1 MKFIIEVYLLGLI
14 TSPASTAT
22 HSLKY
27 FYTATSGIP
36 NFPEFVTVGLV
47 DGLPISYYDSNIRR
61 ETPRQDWM
69 AETQGFEYWERQTQE
84 SISAEHS
91 FKANIDIAKV
101 RFNQSGGVHTLQRM
115 LGCEWDEETG
125 ATDGYDQDGYDGED
139 FISLDLKNLRW
150 IAPVQQAFIT
160 KQKWDYNK
168 AQLEYLENYYTHI
181 CIDWL
186 KKYVDYGKSTL
197 KRTVPPSVSLLQ
209 KSPSS
214 PVTCHATG
222 FYPRSVM
229 VFWRRDGEQVYEDVE
244 HGEVL
249 HNEDGTFQNSVH
261 LTVKPEDLDSRRYEC
276 VVQLS
281 GVQEDFVTRLE
292 RSVVKTNHGNTGRTN
307 PGAEGS
313 GSSGLIIGAVV
324 GVLLLVAIVCGV
336 VIWKKK
342 KDAKKG
348 FAPANT
354 SDDGSNSS
362 GNSYDTVNSQEA
374 LILSQ

>member
-1 MKFIIEVYLLGLI
+1 MKWIVLLLLEICG
-14 TSPASTAT
+14 AYAGT
-22 HSLKY
+22 HKLQY
-27 FYTATSGIP
+27 FYTATSGTP
-36 NFPEFVTVGLV
+36 NFPEFVTVGV
-47 DGLPISYYDSNIRR
+47 VNDQQIDYYDSNIKRAVQKAQWISGAVDADYWNR
-61 ETPRQDWM
+61 N
-69 AETQGFEYWERQTQE
+69 TQIYAGNEP
-84 SISAEHS
+84 S
-91 FKANIDIAKV
+91 FKASLGILKS
-101 RFNQSGGVHTLQRM
+101 RFNQTEGVHSWQRM

-125 ATDGYDQDGYDGED
+125 ATDGYDQFGYDGED
-139 FISLDLKNLRW
+139 YVSLDLKNMRW
-150 IAPVQQAFIT
+150 IAAAQKAVIT
-160 KQKWDYNK
+160 KHKWDQDR
-168 AQLEYLENYYTHI
+168 AWLEAHKNYLTHI

-222 FYPRSVM
+222 FYPRSNM
-229 VFWRRDGEQVYEDVE
+229 VFWRRDGDQVYEDVE

-281 GVQEDFVTRLE
+281 GVQEDFVTKLE

-342 KDAKKG
+342 KDAEKG
-348 FAPANT
+348 FVPANA
-354 SDDGSNSS
+354 SDDGSDSS
-362 GNSYDTVNSQEA
+362 NNTA
-374 LILSQ
+374 PKA

>member
-1 MKFIIEVYLLGLI
+1 MKLLFLLFLVING
-14 TSPASTAT
+14 AHAAT

-47 DGLPISYYDSNIRR
+47 DGLPISYYDSKIRR

-69 AETQGFEYWERQTQE
+69 AETEGPEYWDQQTQV
-84 SISAEHS
+84 SIGSEQT
-91 FKANIDIAKV
+91 FKANIDIGKQ
-101 RFNQSGGVHTLQRM
+101 RFNQSGGVHTVQWM
-115 LGCEWDEETG
+115 YGCEWDEETG

-139 FISLDLKNLRW
+139 FISLDLKNLRY
-150 IAPVQQAFIT
+150 IAPVQQAVIT
-160 KQKWDYNK
+160 KHKWDQNR
-168 AQLEYLENYYTHI
+168 AQLENRKHYLTQE

-197 KRTVPPSVSLLQ
+197 KRTVLPSVSLLQ

-229 VFWRRDGEQVYEDVE
+229 VFWRRDGDQVYEDVE

-261 LTVKPEDLDSRRYEC
+261 LTVKPEDLDSGRYEC

-281 GVQEDFVTRLE
+281 GVQEDFVTKLE

-307 PGAEGS
+307 PEGS

-324 GVLLLVAIVCGV
+324 AVLLLVAIVCGV

-342 KDAKKG
+342 KNAKKG

-362 GNSYDTVNSQEA
+362 NNTA
-374 LILSQ
+374 PKA

>member
-1 MKFIIEVYLLGLI
+1 MKLLFFVFLVING
-14 TSPASTAT
+14 AHAVT
-22 HSLKY
+22 HSYEY
-27 FYTATSGIP
+27 FYTGSSQVP
-36 NFPEFVTVGLV
+36 NFPEFVAVGMV
-47 DGLPISYYDSNIRR
+47 DNVQMFYYDSNH
-61 ETPRQDWM
+61 PKMVPKQDWVNK
-69 AETQGFEYWERQTQE
+69 AVDPQFWERNTGNLVGSQQT
-84 SISAEHS
+84 
-91 FKANIDIAKV
+91 FKANIEIVKQ
-101 RFNQSGGVHTLQRM
+101 RFNQTGGVHTVQHM
-115 LGCEWDEETG
+115 YGCEWDEETG
-125 ATDGYDQDGYDGED
+125 ATDGYHQDGYDGED

-160 KQKWDYNK
+160 KQKWDQDR
-168 AQLEYLENYYTHI
+168 AQLEYWKNYYTQI

-229 VFWRRDGEQVYEDVE
+229 VFWRRDGDQVYEDVE

-261 LTVKPEDLDSRRYEC
+261 LTVKPEDLDSGRYEC

-324 GVLLLVAIVCGV
+324 AVLLLVAIVCGV

-342 KDAKKG
+342 KNAKKG

-362 GNSYDTVNSQEA
+362 NNTA
-374 LILSQ
+374 PKA

>member
-1 MKFIIEVYLLGLI
+1 MKVLFLLFLVING
-14 TSPASTAT
+14 AHAGT

-27 FYTATSGIP
+27 FHTGSSQVP
-36 NFPEFVTVGLV
+36 NFPEFVAVGMV
-47 DGLPISYYDSNIRR
+47 DDFQIDYYDSNIQKDV
-61 ETPRQDWM
+61 PKQDWM
-69 AETQGFEYWERQTQE
+69 DKAAEGDPQYWETETGKRMGFQQQ
-84 SISAEHS
+84 
-91 FKANIDIAKV
+91 FKANIEIAKQ
-101 RFNQSGGVHTLQRM
+101 RFNQTGGVHTLQRM
-115 LGCEWDEETG
+115 SGCEWDEETG
-125 ATDGYDQDGYDGED
+125 ATDGYHQYGYDGED
-139 FISLDLKNLRW
+139 FISLDLKNLRY
-150 IAPVQQAFIT
+150 IAPVQQALIT
-160 KQKWDYNK
+160 KLKWDQDRAWLEHNK
-168 AQLEYLENYYTHI
+168 NYYTQI

-197 KRTVPPSVSLLQ
+197 KRTVPPSVSLFQ

-222 FYPRSVM
+222 FYPRSNM

-244 HGEVL
+244 QGEVL
-249 HNEDGTFQNSVH
+249 PNEDGTFQNSVH
-261 LTVKPEDLDSRRYEC
+261 LTVKPEDLDSGRYEC

-292 RSVVKTNHGNTGRTN
+292 NTKRA
-307 PGAEGS
+307 AEGS

-324 GVLLLVAIVCGV
+324 AVLLLVAIVCVLV

-354 SDDGSNSS
+354 FDDGSNSS
-362 GNSYDTVNSQEA
+362 NNTAPQA
-374 LILSQ
+374 

>member
-1 MKFIIEVYLLGLI
+1 MKLPFLLFLGI
-14 TSPASTAT
+14 YGAHAVT

-27 FYTATSGIP
+27 FYTGVSGDI
-36 NFPEFVTVGLV
+36 NFPEFTTVGLV
-47 DGLPISYYDSNIRR
+47 DEGQFMYFDSNTKTAVPKTEWMKR
-61 ETPRQDWM
+61 EG
-69 AETQGFEYWERQTQE
+69 AEYWDSQTQGLIGAHQT
-84 SISAEHS
+84 
-91 FKANIDIAKV
+91 FKASIQIVKD
-101 RFNQSGGVHTLQRM
+101 RFNQSRSTGVHTYQM
-115 LGCEWDEETG
+115 MCGCELDD
-125 ATDGYDQDGYDGED
+125 DGTRRGYFQYGYDGED
-139 FISLDLKNLRW
+139 FVSLDQRTLTWTAANQK
-150 IAPVQQAFIT
+150 AVIT
-160 KQKWDYNK
+160 KLKWDATGAEANI
-168 AQLEYLENYYTHI
+168 LNIYLENT
-181 CIDWL
+181 CIEWL
-186 KKYVDYGKSTL
+186 QKYVNYGKDTL
-197 KRTVPPSVSLLQ
+197 ERKVHPSVSLLQ

-229 VFWRRDGEQVYEDVE
+229 VFWRRDGDQVYEDVE

-249 HNEDGTFQNSVH
+249 PNEDGTFQNSVH
-261 LTVKPEDLDSRRYEC
+261 LTVKPEDLDSGRYEC

-292 RSVVKTNHGNTGRTN
+292 NTKR
-307 PGAEGS
+307 GAEGS

-324 GVLLLVAIVCGV
+324 AVLLLVAIVCGV

-362 GNSYDTVNSQEA
+362 NNTA
-374 LILSQ
+374 PKA